1 MKKIIVVFMIFTLFI
16 LFYSN
21 EMNAQVTQEW
31 VSTYNGVGVGQN
43 APKKNLVDK
52 LNNII
57 VAGRSE
63 NLSFNDDFIILKY
76 NSSGNLLWQR
86 RYNGIGNGDDAIA
99 AAVLDDSDNIYV
111 TGYSQE
117 GTSLGGYNWV
127 TIKYFPNGD
136 TAWKRSFNWTANTTD
151 EPFAMAIDKFNNI
164 YISGYGRTGLP
175 FDDDFITIK
184 YNSNGIRE
192 WVNVYASVE
201 LNSDRSN
208 SIVVDDSCNVYP
220 SGYGSNLIGNEIVT
234 IKYTATGEEIWKRRF
249 PTNYADLLRH
259 TLSTKDKNNNIIVNG
274 YYYLGEQYAFNT
286 IKYNSS
292 GDLLWNRIYKGDGN
306 LNFCFAL
313 CTDDSANVYV
323 AGRSTNSITDADFVT
338 IKYNQFGDTTWIRN
352 YDGGYDHID
361 EVHSM
366 TVDYFQ
372 NVYITGRTDSSNGI
386 PNYTTIKY
394 NKEGVTKWIKGFTGG
409 MGSDTPYGICLDRNE
424 NIFVSGSTQTTGFNY
439 SIAIIKYSQL
449 TGVIQSG
456 IQDISNYKLFQ
467 NYPNPFNP
475 ATKIEYKLT
484 LPGNLIL
491 IVYDVLGKKVNV
503 ILNEFKQIGNYEVPF
518 NGTNL
523 PSGIYFYSLFLNEN
537 LIDTKRMLLIK

>member
-1 MKKIIVVFMIFTLFI
+1 MKIIIIINLI
-16 LFYSN
+16 LTVKLLSG
-21 EMNAQVTQEW
+21 QVTQEW
-31 VSTYNGVGVGQN
+31 VATYNGVGVGQN
-43 APKKNLVDK
+43 VPKKNLIDK

-192 WVNVYASVE
+192 WVNVYASVVF
-201 LNSDRSN
+201 NTDMSN

-220 SGYGSNLIGNEIVT
+220 SGYGSKLTGNEIIT
-234 IKYTATGEEIWKRRF
+234 IKYSTTGEEKWIRRF
-249 PTNYADLLRH
+249 PTNYSDILRF
-259 TLSTKDKNNNIIVNG
+259 TLSAVDKYNNVILNG

-313 CTDDSANVYV
+313 CTDDSANVYA
-323 AGRSTNSITDADFVT
+323 AGRNTSTGTGNDFLT
-338 IKYNQFGDTTWIRN
+338 IKYNQYGDTSWIRI
-352 YDGGYDHID
+352 YDGGDSLHD
-361 EVHSM
+361 EIKSIA
-366 TVDYFQ
+366 VDNFE
-372 NVYITGRTDSSNGI
+372 NVFVTGVSQSSTIANMD
-386 PNYTTIKY
+386 YLTIKY
-394 NKEGVTKWIKGFTGG
+394 NSYGDIVWKKKYNGVGMPFMNDISYAISIDNNGSVIISGNSELSNTNSGFVTLEY
-409 MGSDTPYGICLDRNE
+409 SFITNTLE
-424 NIFVSGSTQTTGFNY
+424 NIQSNY
-439 SIAIIKYSQL
+439 SFSFL
-449 TGVIQSG
+449 
-456 IQDISNYKLFQ
+456 LQ

-475 ATKIEYKLT
+475 ITNINYQIAQSGFVTLKIY
-484 LPGNLIL
+484 NL
-491 IVYDVLGKKVNV
+491 LGKE
-503 ILNEFKQIGNYEVPF
+503 IETLINEEKYSGKHIITF
-518 NGTNL
+518 NGSNYS
-523 PSGIYFYSLFLNEN
+523 SGIYCYSLYFNNTIL
-537 LIDTKRMLLIK
+537 DTKRMLLIK